1 MAQQNTEDTS
11 PVKFTIDG
19 VDYDVLKARQQANKG
34 VDAYIRGLKKGNK
47 HYNEFYNAYTDLFNA
62 INNGDVTWE
71 NDRFVDTRGKAFND
85 KNRDKDYYGKMAYYI
100 FNSMNDSSKY
110 VDPSD
115 TSKTEKKKWEGSKS
129 ISEVL
134 KQHLNVTNDNLSR
147 FIANDKWDAE
157 SKTRGTS
164 ERASLT
170 HSALGKLLNFDSLFT
185 EYDYTPEQ
193 KAQAVKDIQTAMEA
207 LSNKTLDPGDL
218 WKLEQVA
225 PGYNWEGMFT
235 QGENYSPQTVQGGTS
250 SEQTTG
256 TPTYA
261 DIKRQLVDFASQ
273 YDTPSTYT
281 YRSPYNV
288 GSGNPTG
295 ILNGQSTPIHQT
307 TWNQYVTGLKNLS
320 PEDRNTFMR
329 LILQGNQ
336 TNFWNHQK
344 IVSALGGTNKA
355 LTINNPT
362 LLRALI
368 ESVGDLDNG
377 YIPGLD
383 NTGSNT
389 GYVYDK
395 TTGTVT
401 ETPFHKIGSKQKEIW
416 NNFWAQQG
424 DSDTPEHLTPYIT
437 ALQQAV
443 ASQQQGVS
451 YQKEGGILKFQN
463 SGVMLERQ
471 VNNNKYLGT
480 GISNTEEEARNIE
493 KWNGYYDIGRIFN
506 DISHNKNKDLQSF
519 ANSLNTFL
527 SETKNFNK
535 SWDIQ
540 DASGQY
546 LNRVNETGFESW
558 NKAFDKTGLNDYF
571 GRDEDRFDYFG
582 PSTYNRQALIK
593 YLQNNNIES
602 DLYRMSFE
610 DGQFKVSLKDSP
622 ESFKSGLDTHESRA
636 TLDLKTGL
644 SKTPVTTKTGNIP
657 DEDPS
662 EVILDRED
670 PSKSSNLLGKITGAL
685 SEMAPDLIGAVRLPL
700 SIRTNNKVARTIR
713 PTLKPILQDTY
724 ELYSPVTGAFS
735 EMQLRNRQAADTR
748 RLGSRIAN
756 STSDASIGAAAQL
769 DANRQSRDLEYQGFL
784 ADDKEILRTRQEA
797 LRRQEDNTARR
808 NQVANAN
815 RASINQTN
823 REIAQLEATRLKSNW
838 QSQDNFLAGIEGRTR
853 QQIAYR
859 QHLRD
864 QANAQAMS
872 DSYANAVAQLNAKF
886 SSLSDEEKL
895 KNPTYIQALQELRMQ
910 YGYETYNMN
919 SNLWSYN
926 NPYNGYKSR
935 SYEDIIKAASKK
947 KGGKLELSALELIN
961 KVIRD
966 ESNT

>member
-19 VDYDVLKARQQANKG
+19 IDYDVLKARQQANKG

-62 INNGDVTWE
+62 INSGDIRWE
-71 NDRFVDTRGKAFND
+71 NDRFIDRRGKAFND

-100 FNSMNDSSKY
+100 FNSMNDTSKY
-110 VDPSD
+110 ADSNES
-115 TSKTEKKKWEGSKS
+115 SKTEKKKWEGSKS

-134 KQHLNVTNDNLSR
+134 RQHLNITNDNLSR
-147 FIANDKWDAE
+147 FIDNDKWDIE

-164 ERASLT
+164 ERSSLI
-170 HSALGKLLNFDSLFT
+170 HSALGKLLDFDSLFT

-193 KAQAVKDIQTAMEA
+193 KAQAVKDIQTAMGA
-207 LSNKTLDPGDL
+207 LSDRTLDPGDL

-235 QGENYSPQTVQGGTS
+235 QGESYSPQTVQGGTS
-250 SEQTTG
+250 SEQAAG
-256 TPTYA
+256 TPTYS
-261 DIKRQLVDFASQ
+261 DIKRQLVDFASR

-295 ILNGQSTPIHQT
+295 VLNGQNTPIHQT

-320 PEDRNTFMR
+320 PEDRNIFMK

-344 IVSALGGTNKA
+344 IVSALGGTNGA
-355 LTINNPT
+355 LTVNNPT

-368 ESVGDLDNG
+368 ESIGDLDNG

-383 NTGSNT
+383 NVESNT

-416 NNFWAQQG
+416 NNFWAQQE
-424 DSDTPEHLTPYIT
+424 DSDTPEHLMPYIT
-437 ALQQAV
+437 ALQQAIT
-443 ASQQQGVS
+443 SQQQGVS
-451 YQKEGGILKFQN
+451 YQKEGGILKFQQGSDFRTQPN
-463 SGVMLERQ
+463 P
-471 VNNNKYLGT
+471 NKYLGKDIT
-480 GISNTEEEARNIE
+480 NTAEQAKNVGL
-493 KWNGYYDIGRIFN
+493 WDGYYNIGQIFN
-506 DISHNKNKDLQSF
+506 DISLNKNNDLQSL
-519 ANSLNTFL
+519 ATSLNTFL
-527 SETKNFNK
+527 SDTKGFEK
-535 SWDIQ
+535 TWDIK
-540 DASGQY
+540 DTSGKV
-546 LNRVNETGFESW
+546 LNRVNEQGFKSW
-558 NKAFDKTGLNDYF
+558 NEAFDKTGLNDYF
-571 GRDEDRFDYFG
+571 GRDEKLFDYFG
-582 PSTYNRQALIK
+582 PTTYNRQALIR
-593 YLQNNNIES
+593 YLQNNAIEN
-602 DLYRMSFE
+602 DLYKMSFE
-610 DGQFKVSLKDSP
+610 DGQFKVSPKDSP
-622 ESFKSGLDTHESRA
+622 ESFKAGLDAPESKA

-644 SKTPVTTKTGNIP
+644 PKTPVTTETGNIP

-662 EVILDRED
+662 EVIPGGED
-670 PSKSSNLLGKITGAL
+670 PSKSSNLLGTITSAL
-685 SEMAPDLIGAVRLPL
+685 GEMAPDLIGAVRLPL
-700 SIRTNNKVARTIR
+700 SLHTNNKVARTIR
-713 PTLKPILQDTY
+713 PTLKPVLQDTY

-784 ADDKEILRTRQEA
+784 ADDREILRTRQEA
-797 LRRQEDNTARR
+797 LKRQEDNTARR
-808 NQVANAN
+808 SQVANAN

-838 QSQDNFLAGIEGRTR
+838 QSWDNFLAGIEGRTR
-853 QQIAYR
+853 QQMAYR
-859 QHLRD
+859 QHLQD
-864 QANAQAMS
+864 QANTQAMS
-872 DSYANAVAQLNAKF
+872 ESYANAIAQLNAKF
-886 SSLSDEEKL
+886 SSLSDEQKL
-895 KNPTYIQALQELRMQ
+895 NNPAYIQALQELRQQ
-910 YGYETYNMN
+910 YGYEVYNMS
-919 SNLWSYN
+919 SNPWSYS
-926 NPYNGYKSR
+926 NPYGSYNSR
-935 SYEDIIKAASKK
+935 SYEDIIKAASLK

-966 ESNT
+966 ESST